1 MKKPYSS
8 INMQET
14 IKLISAVG
22 ERLTV
27 LVQGE
32 MGIGKSSILKAL
44 AKSHPNHIPC
54 YIDITTKDVG
64 DFLVP
69 QIRTIDGTPVCSFIP
84 NEEFGFHLGK
94 PLIVMLDEVGKAGKA
109 VMNACLR
116 LMLERKLGIH
126 ELPEGS
132 IVFATTNLAVEGIGD
147 NLPPHARNRVCVVKM
162 CKPTAE
168 QWRWD
173 YAQNAGIDPVVIAT
187 AIEYP
192 SMLASFEDYERP
204 DMNEYIND
212 PRVPRAAFV
221 TPRSLEKASDILK
234 LCREMPEDVLT
245 HALFGVIGERATMDM
260 MNILKLDNTMPAWSE
275 IINKPD
281 TTIVPPNGAAI
292 CLVVSKALMNVTGET
307 FVFWMQ
313 YMARLP
319 KEAQALFAMSV
330 MSANSPK
337 RSIAVTD
344 RMFTEWAV
352 TNGYLFS

>member
-1 MKKPYSS
+1 MKKPFSS
-8 INMQET
+8 ITMSET
-14 IKLISAVG
+14 IKLVSAVG

-32 MGIGKSSILKAL
+32 MGIGKSSILKTL
-44 AKSHPNHIPC
+44 AESHPDHIPC

-84 NEEFGFHLGK
+84 NEEFGFHLNK
-94 PLIVMLDEVGKAGKA
+94 PLIVMLDEVGKASKA

-116 LMLERKLGIH
+116 LMLERKLGTH
-126 ELPEGS
+126 TLPEGS
-132 IVFATTNLAVEGIGD
+132 IVFATTNLTSEGIGD
-147 NLPPHARNRVCVVKM
+147 NIPPHARNRLCVVKM
-162 CKPTAE
+162 RKPTAE

-192 SMLASFEDYERP
+192 SMMASFEDYERP

-234 LCREMPEDVLT
+234 MCRAMPEDVLT

-275 IINKPD
+275 IINKPM
-281 TTIVPPNGAAI
+281 TTAIPQNGAAI
-292 CLVVSKALMNVTGET
+292 CLVISKALTNVTGET
-307 FVFWMQ
+307 FDAWMD
-313 YMARLP
+313 YLSRLP
-319 KEAQALFAMSV
+319 REAQALFSMNV
-330 MSANSPK
+330 MSSKSPK
-337 RSIAVTD
+337 RSIAVTNAK
-344 RMFTEWAV
+344 FTAWAV
-352 TNGYLFS
+352 QNGYLFS